1 MVRCCALHCAVDRR
15 IGNHNHATTAAT
27 VNGTA
32 TTVNGIATTAVTV
45 NMLSAFWATKCVAAA
60 AGVAVIVGAVC
71 VAVRHGTVL

>member
-15 IGNHNHATTAAT
+15 IGNHNHATTAA
-27 VNGTA
+27 
-32 TTVNGIATTAVTV
+32 TAVTV